1 MHGLEDKT
9 ATAADDLKEDRKTW
23 QSCMVP
29 NNAVIK
35 AETWE
40 QSSDREKAFN
50 SARQM
55 WLKQLTTQGK
65 SLNDGYKT
73 NMENKKKKGFFFN

>member
-9 ATAADDLKEDRKTW
+9 ATAADDLKEDRKMW

-40 QSSDREKAFN
+40 QSSDGEKAFN
-50 SARQM
+50 SGRQM

-73 NMENKKKKGFFFN
+73 NMEK

>member
-9 ATAADDLKEDRKTW
+9 AMATDDLKEDRKMW

-35 AETWE
+35 AET
-40 QSSDREKAFN
+40 
-50 SARQM
+50 
-55 WLKQLTTQGK
+55 
-65 SLNDGYKT
+65 
-73 NMENKKKKGFFFN
+73 